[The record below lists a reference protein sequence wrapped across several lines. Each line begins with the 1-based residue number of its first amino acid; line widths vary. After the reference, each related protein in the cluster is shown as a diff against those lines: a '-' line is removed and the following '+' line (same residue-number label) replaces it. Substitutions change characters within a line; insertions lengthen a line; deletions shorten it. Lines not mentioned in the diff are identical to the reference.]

1 MVSSVTTRIELTTV
15 IDAPIDLVFDLARD
29 LDLHARS
36 MVASGER
43 AIGGRTSGRI
53 EQGESVTWR
62 ARHFGVWWTLTSRIT
77 VVDPPTRFVDEQA
90 AGPFAWFRHEHRFEP
105 TAAGRT
111 RMHDHWEHRSP
122 LGPLG
127 VLADRLVLAGHMRR
141 LLELRNRSLK
151 AAAEGNMYGGGS
163 MGLTTP

>member
-1 MVSSVTTRIELTTV
+1 MTTRIELTTE
-15 IDAPIDLVFDLARD
+15 IDAPIDIVFDLARD

-53 EQGESVTWR
+53 EQGETVTWR
-62 ARHFGVWWTLTSRIT
+62 ARHFGIWWTLTSRIT

-90 AGPFAWFRHEHRFEP
+90 RGPFAWFRHEHRFER
-105 TAAGRT
+105 TASGGT
-111 RMHDHWEHRSP
+111 LMHDHWEHRSP

-127 VLADRLVLAGHMRR
+127 VVADRLVLAGHMRR
-141 LLELRNRSLK
+141 LLEHRNEELR
-151 AAAEGNMYGGGS
+151 AEAEGKADADVRT
-163 MGLTTP
+163 GLTTT